1 MPARRKTL
9 ICPTTDLSTA
19 LPRRSFARSFAHTLF
34 YTFTMNATAGTYIYI
49 TRIIPALSV
58 LALVTVIIFSF
69 VIEPY
74 GHGQN
79 SSSQFHDPAAATSWQ
94 LALSAYTILLHLMS
108 IAFPARVCWAMGDV
122 IRHLKESASIK
133 DSPKKR
139 RGQTLRGDRGSTALQ
154 IPMFVIIL
162 PAYKEEITT
171 LEETLRVLASH
182 PRAQQSYHVGQCPH
196 S

>member
-1 MPARRKTL
+1 MN
-9 ICPTTDLSTA
+9 TTG
-19 LPRRSFARSFAHTLF
+19 
-34 YTFTMNATAGTYIYI
+34 GTYVYM

-58 LALVTVIIFSF
+58 LALITLIVYSF

-74 GHGQN
+74 GQN
-79 SSSQFHDPAAATSWQ
+79 SSRRSHGPAAATSWQ
-94 LALSAYTILLHLMS
+94 LALSAYTILLHFMS

-122 IRHLKESASIK
+122 IRHMKELASIK

-139 RGQTLRGDRGSTALQ
+139 RGQILKGDRGCMTLQ
-154 IPMFVIIL
+154 TPMFVIIL

-182 PRAQQSYHVGQCPH
+182 PRARQSYHVGQCPEP
-196 S
+196 

>member
-1 MPARRKTL
+1 M
-9 ICPTTDLSTA
+9 TTTGGI
-19 LPRRSFARSFAHTLF
+19 
-34 YTFTMNATAGTYIYI
+34 YVYI

-58 LALVTVIIFSF
+58 LALITLIVYSF

-74 GHGQN
+74 GQN
-79 SSSQFHDPAAATSWQ
+79 NSRRPNGPAAATKWQ
-94 LALSAYTILLHLMS
+94 LALSVYTMFLHFMS

-122 IRHLKESASIK
+122 IRHMKELASIK

-139 RGQTLRGDRGSTALQ
+139 RGHTLKGERGNIAVP
-154 IPMFVIIL
+154 IPTFVIIL
-162 PAYKEEITT
+162 PAYKEETTT

-182 PRAQQSYHVGQCPH
+182 LRARQSYHVGLCQE